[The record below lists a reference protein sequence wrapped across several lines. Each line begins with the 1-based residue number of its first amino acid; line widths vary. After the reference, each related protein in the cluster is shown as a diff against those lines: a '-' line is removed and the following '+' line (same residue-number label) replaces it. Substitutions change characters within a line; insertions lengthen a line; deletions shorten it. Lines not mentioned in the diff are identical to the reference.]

1 MSEIA
6 KYLYEIGQLKRVK
19 RSGWWMAGIADPESV
34 AEHSFRT
41 AVLGYILA
49 SLEGADPQ
57 KTATMC
63 LFHDTQE
70 ARTNDL
76 HKLAQR
82 YINLDE
88 SETLAFAEQALLR
101 ARLDAVLA
109 EQAERLPESMA
120 NALHSLMRDFEDQE
134 SPEARIA
141 RDADRLECLV
151 QAREYQAQGYAD
163 VQDWIDGCRASL
175 KTEAARSLAD
185 ECLQVEPSSWWQG
198 LKKLT

>member
-1 MSEIA
+1 MSEMA
-6 KYLYEIGQLKRVK
+6 KYLYEMGQLKRVK

-88 SETLAFAEQALLR
+88 SETLAFAEQA
-101 ARLDAVLA
+101 
-109 EQAERLPESMA
+109 ERLPESIA
-120 NALHSLMRDFEDQE
+120 NALHSLMRDFEDQQ